1 MVAEK
6 LLRLR
11 QLNLEPGNELLAQDL
26 GPMLEPMALNP
37 STYKEKG
44 TLLVQVSIY
53 MPLMLLK

>member
-1 MVAEK
+1 MLGDMVAEK

-37 STYKEKG
+37 STYK
-44 TLLVQVSIY
+44 
-53 MPLMLLK
+53 